1 MEDSS
6 IVRFNDYEEGANL
19 HGLYHTKEVNYQ
31 FVNKEKECENGRRE
45 SENRFGRHNLVPN
58 SKPFVPIIRTMTSHS
73 PMKATYI
80 PTPIKNLQIQSN
92 VVSFVYYN
100 DEIR

>member
-31 FVNKEKECENGRRE
+31 FVNKEKEC
-45 SENRFGRHNLVPN
+45 
-58 SKPFVPIIRTMTSHS
+58 
-73 PMKATYI
+73 
-80 PTPIKNLQIQSN
+80 
-92 VVSFVYYN
+92 
-100 DEIR
+100 